1 MASVDTP
8 RTRDSNDLQSDA
20 MESKTG
26 DIFIS
31 SDSVQTLRLFV
42 PGRICLFGEHSDWAA
57 SYRKVDPSIASGR
70 CIVCGTNQGLYANVQ
85 AHSSKL
91 IVIARTELGDKWPPF
106 ECEMERETLYEIA
119 SGGGIFSYIAGVAY
133 QVLLKHRVGGLILNN
148 YSTTLPLKKGLS
160 SSAAICVLVARA
172 FNKMYDLKLT
182 TEGEMEFAY
191 LGITPFRI

>member
-1 MASVDTP
+1 MASVS
-8 RTRDSNDLQSDA
+8 SNRMSSDHNLRSDEV
-20 MESKTG
+20 ESKTG

-31 SDSVQTLRLFV
+31 SDSVRTLRLFV

-57 SYRKVDPSIASGR
+57 AYRKVDSSVASGR

-85 AHSSKL
+85 AHSHKL
-91 IVIARTELGDKWPPF
+91 IVIARSEHGDKWPPF
-106 ECEMERETLYEIA
+106 ECEMERDRLLEIA
-119 SGGGIFSYIAGVAY
+119 SAGGTFSYIAGVAH
-133 QVLLKHRVGGLILNN
+133 QMLLKHRVGGLILNN

-182 TEGEMEFAY
+182 TEGEMEYAY
-191 LGITPFRI
+191 LGSR